1 VFEQKRGL
9 IIELCSGEEDQNLKQ
24 KGIGIEEKNRIR
36 TTLNQRKQQEKSHG
50 TEKMERSGGPV

>member
-1 VFEQKRGL
+1 MFEQKRGL

-24 KGIGIEEKNRIR
+24 KGIEEKNRIR

>member
-24 KGIGIEEKNRIR
+24 KGIEEKNRIR